1 MACERLGGQSG
12 AADVDAAAPA
22 MAAVNL
28 TLGFA
33 GKTVLDQVSMGFPA
47 RAVTSLMGPTGS
59 GKTTFLRTL
68 NRMNDK
74 VSGYRYSGD
83 VLLGGRSIFNY
94 RDVLEFR
101 RRVGMLFQRPN
112 PFPMSIMDNVLAG
125 VRAHKLVP
133 RKEFRGV
140 AQARLTEV
148 GLWDA
153 VKDRLSDSPFRLSGG
168 QQQLLCL
175 ARTLAVNPEVLLLD
189 EPTSALDPTTTEKIE
204 EFIRSLA
211 DRLTVI
217 IVTHN
222 LAQAAR
228 ISDRAAC
235 SSTAGWWRKG
245 PPNSCS
251 PRRSMRKP
259 PDTSPDCRG
268 TSRTPSA
275 EIEEHRK
282 VWRENSFAYAVGR
295 VDRCAAA
302 ASSGGLWLETT
313 ERFA

>member
-175 ARTLAVNPEVLLLD
+175 ACTLAVNPEVLLLD

-228 ISDRAAC
+228 ISDRAALFFDGRLVEEGPTEQLF
-235 SSTAGWWRKG
+235 SSPKHAETARYVAGLSGDVKDA
-245 PPNSCS
+245 
-251 PRRSMRKP
+251 K
-259 PDTSPDCRG
+259 RG
-268 TSRTPSA
+268 
-275 EIEEHRK
+275 
-282 VWRENSFAYAVGR
+282 N
-295 VDRCAAA
+295 
-302 ASSGGLWLETT
+302 
-313 ERFA
+313 